1 MSSLDTLPLVV
12 GVAAPCAVAL
22 AGWLANDQRAD
33 GRSTE
38 PTSKRWRAAVRVLVI
53 VVAVAGTITAPFI
66 SVFWVIVVLNFVAG
80 RRENVPFSTYAMFSK
95 PSTRAWSLRFEDP
108 KGQTV
113 NIGKIG
119 LAPHI
124 VRKRFATEMRA
135 ARTKGIRD
143 PGGAQRSAAEVL
155 ATLVE
160 QHRPPGGPLAACP
173 ITIVLVE
180 YILEAGRLRRIKTP
194 ILETSPR

>member
-12 GVAAPCAVAL
+12 GVAAPCTVAL
-22 AGWLANDQRAD
+22 AGWLANDRRAD
-33 GRSTE
+33 GP
-38 PTSKRWRAAVRVLVI
+38 PTKPRSKRWRAAVAVSI
-53 VVAVAGTITAPFI
+53 MGVAIAGTITTPFI
-66 SVFWVIVVLNFVAG
+66 AVFWIIVVLNLVAG
-80 RRENVPFSTYAMFSK
+80 RHENIPFSTYAMFSR
-95 PSTRAWSLRFEDP
+95 PNTRVWSLRFEDA
-108 KGQTV
+108 KGDIV

-135 ARTKGIRD
+135 ARAKGIQHT
-143 PGGAQRSAAEVL
+143 GGAQRSAAEVL
-155 ATLVE
+155 AALVE

-180 YILEAGRLRRIKTP
+180 YILESGRLRRIRTP

>member
-1 MSSLDTLPLVV
+1 MSSPDTLPLVV

-22 AGWLANDQRAD
+22 AGWLANDRWAD
-33 GRSTE
+33 GP
-38 PTSKRWRAAVRVLVI
+38 PTKPRSKRWRAAVAVLI
-53 VVAVAGTITAPFI
+53 MTVAVAGTITTPFI
-66 SVFWVIVVLNFVAG
+66 AVFWIIVVLNFVAG
-80 RRENVPFSTYAMFSK
+80 RRENIPFSTYAMFSM
-95 PSTRAWSLRFEDP
+95 PNTRVWSLRFEDA
-108 KGQTV
+108 KGDIV

-135 ARTKGIRD
+135 ARAKGIQH

-180 YILEAGRLRRIKTP
+180 YILESGRLRRIRTP